1 MDMLHINEHVEW
13 DTNFADI
20 FNYFN
25 ICPIY
30 DSLYWLMN
38 RYFSQ
43 PDASTK
49 SVYQFGE
56 YMLYQQTAT

>member
-1 MDMLHINEHVEW
+1 MYINKKHNLESNIYVSMYMLHINEHVEW
-13 DTNFADI
+13 DTNFVVI
-20 FNYFN
+20 INHFN

-43 PDASTK
+43 PDAWT
-49 SVYQFGE
+49 
-56 YMLYQQTAT
+56 